1 MIEFKIPLKGLR
13 FFKFSLESEQLMF
26 AGSRHLEVEA
36 QTARDLVKAFGSL
49 GFSFMTGCANGVDA
63 SFRKA
68 LSESRYEEQTVIA
81 CAFKKRLKEIKG
93 LLSLFVV
100 PDNLPPRAA
109 LAKRTL
115 WMTSRCSLLVLFP
128 TDPIGKGSLLAF
140 KSAIFN
146 SKPVFVVSKTKPN
159 DSDLY
164 SIYHSN
170 LFGIVDGWW
179 CIPPVYQKTGLCI
192 EAV

>member
-1 MIEFKIPLKGLR
+1 MIEFKIPVKGLR
-13 FFKFSLESEQLMF
+13 FFAFKLEAERLMF
-26 AGSRHLEVEA
+26 AGSRDLKVDE
-36 QTARDLVKAFGSL
+36 QTALDLVKAFGSL

-63 SFRKA
+63 SFRKVLA
-68 LSESRYEEQTVIA
+68 GSEFEERTVIA
-81 CAFKKRLKEIKG
+81 CAFKKRVQEIKG

-100 PDNLPPRAA
+100 PEGLPPRAA

-115 WMTSRCSLLVLFP
+115 WMTSRCSLLILFP
-128 TDPIGKGSLLAF
+128 SDPIGKGSALAL
-140 KSAIFN
+140 KSAIYN
-146 SKPVFVVSKTKPN
+146 SKPVFVVSKTKPK

-164 SIYHSN
+164 TVYHSN

-179 CIPPVYQKTGLCI
+179 CIPPVYQKTGLCV